1 MSKTGIIILHY
12 QNSED
17 TIDCLKSITDR
28 VNNNKEHV
36 FFIVDNGKTFKT
48 SLLQKDKYQDNIII
62 LSEIYNKGFAG
73 GINVGISKALTFNC
87 EYIILLNNDTIAS
100 PGLVE
105 GLVSFVKSNQ
115 SIGAVSPKIYF
126 APGYEFHKKKYQKR
140 DLGQVL
146 WYAGG
151 KIDWQNVYISHR
163 GVDEVDHG
171 QFDEGAETDFVT
183 GCCMLIKREVIEKV
197 GLFDEKYFLYFEDV
211 DYSVRIK
218 RQGYHLSYY
227 SDVHLWHKNASSS
240 GGAGGK
246 TSIYYQNRN
255 RFYFGFKY
263 ASFNTKKSL
272 LIDSVRLFLKGGI
285 SRKAVT
291 DYYLQHMGKANL

>member
-1 MSKTGIIILHY
+1 MSKTGIVILHY
-12 QNSED
+12 QSSEN
-17 TIDCLKSITDR
+17 TLDCLKSITADLT
-28 VNNNKEHV
+28 NKKDVV
-36 FFIVDNGKTFKT
+36 FFIIDSGRTFTIPGSLKTIENLHLIRTNENTGYALGMNLGIKKG
-48 SLLQKDKYQDNIII
+48 L
-62 LSEIYNKGFAG
+62 EIG
-73 GINVGISKALTFNC
+73 C
-87 EYIILLNNDTIAS
+87 EYIILLNNDIIS
-100 PGLVE
+100 PPNLVSK
-105 GLVSFVKSNQ
+105 LVSFATNHQ
-115 SIGAVSPKIYF
+115 DMGAVSPKIYF
-126 APGYEFHKKKYQKR
+126 AKGHEFHKERYKKSEI
-140 DLGQVL
+140 GHVL

-151 KIDWQNVYISHR
+151 KIDWQNVYVSHR

-171 QFDEGAETDFVT
+171 QYQKTQETDFVT

-227 SDVHLWHKNASSS
+227 PDVHLWHKNASSS